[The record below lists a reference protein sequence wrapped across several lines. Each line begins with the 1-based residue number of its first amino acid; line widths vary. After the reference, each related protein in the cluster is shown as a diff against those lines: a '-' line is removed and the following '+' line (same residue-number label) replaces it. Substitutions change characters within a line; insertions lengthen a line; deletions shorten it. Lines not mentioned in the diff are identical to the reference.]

1 MIIKKTSDSK
11 EPLNFQYIDCSGN
24 AQTPNRL
31 HRYIQTTEKSRLKGK
46 RLPVLFCE
54 AVILHLDMPFKGKA
68 SLCNYVCLNRRMMAD
83 EIWE

>member
-1 MIIKKTSDSK
+1 SSASHVSFYFCETYCTLS
-11 EPLNFQYIDCSGN
+11 
-24 AQTPNRL
+24 
-31 HRYIQTTEKSRLKGK
+31 K